1 MANNPA
7 KSPVKSSGK
16 PAKDKHAGLAG
27 AVGLVKTLAHPLRLS
42 ILCNLIHNGE
52 MTAGEL
58 VAAEAPDFSQSQVSQ
73 YLGIL
78 RDMGYVTARR
88 DGQVM
93 RYQISDRNVK
103 KVVETLY
110 NIYCG

>member
-1 MANNPA
+1 MAKNAA
-7 KSPVKSSGK
+7 KSAGKS
-16 PAKDKHAGLAG
+16 PKDRHAVLSN
-27 AVGLVKTLAHPLRLS
+27 AVSLVKTLAHPLRLS

-58 VAAEAPDFSQSQVSQ
+58 VAAEAPAFSQSQVSQ

-88 DGQVM
+88 DGQIM
-93 RYQISDRNVK
+93 RYQISDHNVK

-110 NIYCG
+110 GIYCG

>member
-1 MANNPA
+1 MAKKAA
-7 KSPVKSSGK
+7 KPVEKSREDRHLRLS
-16 PAKDKHAGLAG
+16 G
-27 AVGLVKTLAHPLRLS
+27 AVSLVKTLAHPLRLS

-58 VAAEAPDFSQSQVSQ
+58 VAAEAPAFSQSQVSQ

-110 NIYCG
+110 GIYCGA